1 MAELLT
7 VDQALEMF
15 NAVAEKHGGKPRKQF
30 RNRATAEAAF
40 ASIGLAAPDW
50 GDGKAAAKP
59 AKPASKAEAPKV
71 SAAKDGK
78 SPRPAKANGAAKDG
92 RNVVEKDEDPLLA
105 AFQALRGSNH
115 AKVLKRLEAA
125 NGKPVALAELQKAT
139 GTEKSAVLMTV
150 GGLIKKTEG
159 KSLRG
164 KPRPKYK
171 IVKSRT
177 DDDKKELQIAL
188 QAE

>member
-15 NAVAEKHGGKPRKQF
+15 NAVAEQHGTKKRKQF

-40 ASIGLAAPDW
+40 ASIGLPAPDW
-50 GDGKAAAKP
+50 NAE
-59 AKPASKAEAPKV
+59 ASKT
-71 SAAKDGK
+71 
-78 SPRPAKANGAAKDG
+78 PAKASKPAAKSVAVRAKRSGAKNGSDA
-92 RNVVEKDEDPLLA
+92 RRHVVEKDEDPLLS

-115 AKVLKRLEAA
+115 ARVLKKLEAA
-125 NGKPVALAELQKAT
+125 KGQPVLITELQKAT
-139 GTEKSAVLMTV
+139 GTEKSAVLMTI

-177 DDDKKELQIAL
+177 EDDKKELQIAL